1 MLLNDSIIQVLQM
14 YVCIVTFYAYILSI
28 CGFCL
33 HPIPVTVAIMVEQR
47 MLEFVVL
54 CIVYCQQKRMF

>member
-1 MLLNDSIIQVLQM
+1 M
-14 YVCIVTFYAYILSI
+14 YVYSYFLCMYILSI

-33 HPIPVTVAIMVEQR
+33 HPIPVTVAIMVDQR

-54 CIVYCQQKRMF
+54 CIVYCQRKRMF